1 MKKILLFFF
10 IGSTLLAASCTKNYT
25 EVTPNQTLTATL
37 ASSDWTTDDNGLNYT
52 TTVTPPEKGAFGSSS
67 DGILIYLPVDDGK
80 TYEQV
85 PEVYNNV
92 SYTYTNDG
100 GVITLF
106 AQSANGAETIDVP
119 PPLGVKIIVVPSN

>member
-1 MKKILLFFF
+1 MKKILLLLI
-10 IGSTLLAASCTKNYT
+10 IGGALFMASCTKQYNQ
-25 EVTPNQTLTATL
+25 VVPNQTLTADL

-52 TTVTPPEKGAFGSSS
+52 TTVDPPKGGDFGSSS
-67 DGILIYLPVDDGK
+67 DGILIYLTVDGGK

-100 GVITLF
+100 GVVTLY
-106 AQSANGAETIDVP
+106 AQSANGAETIPVP